1 MWTSLEKKSLE
12 DDGGWQQNRCF
23 KCSGLD
29 CPPEGSFS
37 CETCAEAR
45 AATPMDAARRE
56 RHAVADRP
64 RTVGS
69 DPYIRPAEYLYLS
82 ISVFPLETSIFLERL
97 PLERERYIKKIARK
111 TLDGELKQANT
122 SDWHAQLVD

>member
-1 MWTSLEKKSLE
+1 
-12 DDGGWQQNRCF
+12 
-23 KCSGLD
+23 
-29 CPPEGSFS
+29 
-37 CETCAEAR
+37 
-45 AATPMDAARRE
+45 MDAARRE
-56 RHAVADRP
+56 RHAVADR

-97 PLERERYIKKIARK
+97 PLERERYKKKIARK